1 MENSHVTTLE
11 IDLNAI
17 DFNLNFFKSKL
28 NKNTKILL
36 VVKAFGYGSDAQKI
50 AAYLEPKV
58 NYFAVAYTDEGIALR
73 NAGIK
78 KPILVLHPQKSNIS
92 KIIEYQLEPTMY
104 SIALLKSLIEIV
116 KTEQLKNVP
125 IHLKFNTGL
134 NRLGFNKTAISE
146 IVSIVKNEENIFVKS
161 IFSHIAA
168 SEDLNE
174 REFTLQQI
182 NDFKSIADELIP
194 QLKNTPFKHMLNTSG
209 IINYAEEAQ
218 FEMVRLGIGLYGFGN
233 DKNETSK
240 LKNALTLKSV
250 ISQIHTIEKGE
261 SLGYN
266 RSYIAEKTT
275 KTATIPIGHA
285 DGISRQF
292 GKGVGFIYVNNQEA
306 PIVGNVC
313 MDVIM
318 VNITG
323 IDCNEGDEV
332 LIYRDQQHMETI
344 AKRANTIPYELLT
357 AISQR
362 IKRVLKKC

>member
-17 DFNLNFFKSKL
+17 DYNLNYFKSKL
-28 NKNTKILL
+28 KETTKILV

-50 AAYLEPKV
+50 AKHLEPMV
-58 NYFAVAYTDEGIALR
+58 DYFAVAYTDEGIALR
-73 NAGIK
+73 EAGIK
-78 KPILVLHPQKSNIS
+78 TPILVLHPQKSNIL
-92 KIIEYQLEPTMY
+92 KIIEHNLEANMY
-104 SIALLKSLIEIV
+104 SVGILKSLLEIV
-116 KTEQLKNVP
+116 KAEKLKNIP

-134 NRLGFNKTAISE
+134 NRLGFNKKDISE
-146 IVSIVKNEENIFVKS
+146 IVSLVKNQDEIYIKS

-174 REFTLQQI
+174 RAFTLQQI
-182 NDFKSIADELIP
+182 NDFKAIANELIP
-194 QLKNTPFKHMLNTSG
+194 QLKNVPFKHMLNTSG

-233 DKNETSK
+233 DKNETEK
-240 LKNALTLKSV
+240 LKNVLTLKSV

-266 RSYIAEKTT
+266 RSFIAEKTT

-292 GKGVGFIYVNNQEA
+292 GKGVGFVYINNQKA

-332 LIYRDQQHMETI
+332 IVYKDQQHIETI
-344 AKRANTIPYELLT
+344 SKNANTIPYELLT